1 MVLLKSHDVKNYDTH
16 LLSKALAV
24 LSKYHCGNWKQTK
37 LMYFSGI
44 IECIKKIMSFGQMAT
59 SRECALLCL

>member
-1 MVLLKSHDVKNYDTH
+1 MVLLKSHDKDDYDTH

-24 LSKYHCGNWKQTK
+24 LSKFHCGNWKQTK

-44 IECIKKIMSFGQMAT
+44 IESVKKIMAYGEMAT
-59 SRECALLCL
+59 SRECAILCL